1 MLPITSLSLSL
12 VLRVTHVCKRSLP
25 NTKAEIEHHSATF
38 QGSSSTSVN
47 ATFFFKKP
55 FILAL

>member
-47 ATFFFKKP
+47 VTF
-55 FILAL
+55 